1 MRYPII
7 AFAIAT
13 AAASPTIAQPLSAE
27 SNARAS
33 LERIARIDAQL
44 HSVIAIDPTAMD
56 QARAFDSTRRSI
68 GMVAGQPV
76 LIKDNIEAAGPFPAT
91 ARSLALAN
99 NGTHP
104 QAPLVPALRS
114 AGTIIL
120 AEKHTTHTANMP

>member
-13 AAASPTIAQPLSAE
+13 AAASPPIAQPLSAE

-76 LIKDNIEAAGPFPAT
+76 LIKDNIEAAGPVPTAPGKLTAHNKGAHPPGTPGAT
-91 ARSLALAN
+91 RCDR
-99 NGTHP
+99 GTD
-104 QAPLVPALRS
+104 V
-114 AGTIIL
+114 
-120 AEKHTTHTANMP
+120 TA